1 MLEEL
6 SNSLDYI
13 EENLQEDITIEEI
26 AKAAYTSKF
35 HYQRMF
41 FMLTGSTVFEYIRR
55 CRLTLAAQ
63 ELAAFKAKVID
74 VALKYGYDSPE
85 SFSKAYGISPSQA
98 RKEGAP
104 LPGAV
109 QQTWDRI
116 FSEWFPSTG
125 YEHAEAPE
133 LEVYPASRDIHA
145 SDQRTEIWIPVVKK

>member
-13 EENLQEDITIEEI
+13 EENLQEDITIEGI

-63 ELAAFKAKVID
+63 ELAAFKANVID

-85 SFSKAYGISPSQA
+85 SFSKASWHQPFPSEKRRRSAAGVCPANVGQ
-98 RKEGAP
+98 
-104 LPGAV
+104 
-109 QQTWDRI
+109 I

-133 LEVYPASRDIHA
+133 LEAYPASGDIHA
-145 SDQRTEIWIPVVKK
+145 SDHRTEIWIPVVKK

>member
-26 AKAAYTSKF
+26 AKYTSKL

-41 FMLTGSTVFEYIRR
+41 FMLTGSTVFEYFRR

-63 ELAAFKAKVID
+63 ELAAFKANVFD

-85 SFSKAYGISPSQA
+85 SFSKASWLQP
-98 RKEGAP
+98 
-104 LPGAV
+104 
-109 QQTWDRI
+109 
-116 FSEWFPSTG
+116 FPSEKRRRSAAGVCPANVGQNFFRMVSVYVVRTCRSTG
-125 YEHAEAPE
+125 IRSISCERGHSC
-133 LEVYPASRDIHA
+133 L
-145 SDQRTEIWIPVVKK
+145 

>member
-55 CRLTLAAQ
+55 CRLTFAAQ
-63 ELAAFKAKVID
+63 ELAAFKANVID

-85 SFSKAYGISPSQA
+85 SFSKASWQKRRRSAAGVCPANVGQNFFRMVSVYGV
-98 RKEGAP
+98 R
-104 LPGAV
+104 
-109 QQTWDRI
+109 TCR
-116 FSEWFPSTG
+116 STG
-125 YEHAEAPE
+125 IRSISCEQGH
-133 LEVYPASRDIHA
+133 SCH
-145 SDQRTEIWIPVVKK
+145 